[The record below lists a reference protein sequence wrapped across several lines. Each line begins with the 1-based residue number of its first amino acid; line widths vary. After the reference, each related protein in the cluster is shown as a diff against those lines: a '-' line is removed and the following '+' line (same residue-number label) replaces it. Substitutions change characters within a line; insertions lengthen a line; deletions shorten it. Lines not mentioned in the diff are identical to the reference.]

1 MNAIAWILLQL
12 IIFLNGYIYI
22 GQFLFSTCL
31 QVYLQDD
38 YKFILLPDKTCNVY
52 AQTAYSNE
60 YWNS

>member
-1 MNAIAWILLQL
+1 MAIFTLDNFY
-12 IIFLNGYIYI
+12 FLRV
-22 GQFLFSTCL
+22 SK
-31 QVYLQDD
+31 YLQDD